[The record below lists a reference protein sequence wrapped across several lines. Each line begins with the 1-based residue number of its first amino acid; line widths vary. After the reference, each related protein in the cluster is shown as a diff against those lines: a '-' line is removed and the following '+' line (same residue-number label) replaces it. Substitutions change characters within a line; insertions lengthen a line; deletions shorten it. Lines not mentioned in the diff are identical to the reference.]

1 MKLHHRTSSGLFSL
15 QSLLKSGF
23 TPTLNSID
31 KFLRYLYRRQK
42 FNCIVHFYS
51 QLDSNQIEINH
62 RVYSIVSWAF
72 LNLNR
77 YEDAEKFINTQIS
90 KASIFPRTHMLDS
103 LIHGFSVT
111 RDDPNKGLSILRDC
125 LRSHG
130 AFPSS
135 LTFCSLIHRFVV
147 KGEMDNALEVVEMMT
162 NKKVNYPFDNFVCS
176 AVVSGFVR
184 IGKPELALGFYE
196 SAVGSGVL
204 VPNLVTYTTVVS
216 ALCQLGKVDEVRD
229 LVRRLEDEGFEFDCV
244 FYSNWIHGCLEG
256 GGLMNALMQY
266 REMVKKGIISRDVV
280 SYSILI
286 DGLSKEGNM
295 ETSFGLLG
303 KMIKEG
309 IEPNL
314 ITFTAIIRGLCK
326 KGKLEEAFALFDRI
340 VDMGIEVDEFVY
352 VTLIDGSCK
361 KGNLNRAFSMLG
373 DMELRGIQP
382 SILTYNTVI
391 NGLCRAGRVSE
402 ADEISKGVVG
412 DVVTYSTLLGNYKKE
427 ENMDAVLEIRRRFE
441 EAKIP
446 MDLVMCNILLKAF
459 LLVGAYGE
467 ADAVYRAMPDMDLTP
482 DTVTYSTMIEGFCK
496 TGQIEEALEMFNELR
511 KSSVSLAVCY
521 NRIIDALCKKG
532 MLETATEVLI
542 ELREKGLYLDI
553 RTSRNLLH
561 SIQASGGEKGILN
574 LVYRLDQL
582 NTDLFLGMFND
593 TILLLSKRGYFEAA
607 IEVYMIM
614 RRKGLTVTFPSTI
627 LKILVDN
634 LRALD
639 AYLLVVN
646 AEESTLPSVDV
657 VDYTIIVDGLC
668 KEGFLVK
675 ALDLCSFAKSRGVI
689 LNIITYN
696 SLIYRLCQQ
705 GCLVEAL
712 RLFDSLENIGL
723 DPSEVTYSILI
734 DKLCK
739 EGLFL
744 DAEKLLDTMVSKGL
758 VPNILIYN
766 SMIDGYC
773 KLGHTEDAM
782 RVLTRKMMGRVSP
795 DAFTV
800 SSVIKG
806 YCKKGD
812 MEEAL
817 RVFAEF
823 KDENISADLLG
834 FLFLIKGFCTKG
846 RMEEARGLLREMLVS
861 ESVVKL
867 INRVDA
873 ELVESESIRGF
884 LVELCE
890 QGRVPQAIKILEEI
904 SSNIYLSGKNLDFSQ
919 RPQFLNGVNEKE
931 IKKEDYAHDFHSL
944 HSTISSLC
952 SNGKLKQANE
962 FVMSVLSCMPK

>member
-1 MKLHHRTSSGLFSL
+1 
-15 QSLLKSGF
+15 
-23 TPTLNSID
+23 
-31 KFLRYLYRRQK
+31 
-42 FNCIVHFYS
+42 
-51 QLDSNQIEINH
+51 
-62 RVYSIVSWAF
+62 
-72 LNLNR
+72 
-77 YEDAEKFINTQIS
+77 
-90 KASIFPRTHMLDS
+90 MLDS

-111 RDDPNKGLSILRDC
+111 RNDPNKGLSILRDC
-125 LRSHG
+125 FQNHG

-135 LTFCSLIHRFVV
+135 LTFCSLINRFVA
-147 KGEMDNALEVVEMMT
+147 KGEMDNALEVLEMMT
-162 NKKVNYPFDNFVCS
+162 NKNVNYPFDNFVCS
-176 AVVSGFVR
+176 AVISGFCR
-184 IGKPELALGFYE
+184 IGKPELALGFFE
-196 SAVGSGVL
+196 SAVDSGVL
-204 VPNLVTYTTVVS
+204 VPNLVTYTTLVS
-216 ALCQLGKVDEVRD
+216 ALFQLGKVDEVKD
-229 LVRRLEDEGFEFDCV
+229 LFRRLEDEGFEFDCV
-244 FYSNWIHGCLEG
+244 FYSNWIHGYLKG
-256 GGLMNALMQY
+256 GALMDALMQD
-266 REMVKKGIISRDVV
+266 REMVEKGISRDAL

-286 DGLSKEGNM
+286 DGFSKEGNI
-295 ETSFGLLG
+295 EIALGLLG

-314 ITFTAIIRGLCK
+314 ITFTVIMRGLCK
-326 KGKLEEAFALFDRI
+326 KGKLEEAFTLFDRI
-340 VDMGIEVDEFVY
+340 LSMGIEVDEFVY
-352 VTLIDGSCK
+352 VTLIDGICR
-361 KGNLNRAFSMLG
+361 KGNFNRAFSMLG
-373 DMELRGIQP
+373 DMEQRGIQP

-391 NGLCRAGRVSE
+391 NGLCRAGRASE

-412 DVVTYSTLLGNYKKE
+412 DVVTYSTLLDSYIKE
-427 ENMDAVLEIRRRFE
+427 ENIDAVIEIKHRFE

-459 LLVGAYGE
+459 LMVGAYGE
-467 ADAVYRAMPDMDLTP
+467 ANALYRAMPEMDLTP
-482 DTVTYSTMIEGFCK
+482 DTVTYSAMVEGFCK
-496 TGQIEEALEMFNELR
+496 TGQIEEALEMFNDLR
-511 KSSVSLAVCY
+511 KSSVSSAVCY

-542 ELREKGLYLDI
+542 ELWEKGLYLDI

-561 SIQASGGEKGILN
+561 SIHASGGEKGILG

-582 NTDLFLGMFND
+582 NSDLCLGMFND
-593 TILLLSKRGYFEAA
+593 AILLLCKRGYFEAA

-614 RRKGLTVTFPSTI
+614 RRKGFTITFLSTV

-646 AEESTLPSVDV
+646 AAESTLPSVDV

-696 SLIYRLCQQ
+696 SLINGLCQN

-712 RLFDSLENIGL
+712 RLFDSLENTGL
-723 DPSEVTYSILI
+723 NPSEVTYGILI
-734 DKLCK
+734 DNLCK

-744 DAEKLLDTMVSKGL
+744 DAEKLLDGMVFKGL
-758 VPNILIYN
+758 APNILIYN
-766 SMIDGYC
+766 SIIDCYC
-773 KLGHTEDAM
+773 KLGQTEDAM
-782 RVLTRKMMGRVSP
+782 RVLTRKMMGRVTP

-800 SSVIKG
+800 SSMIKG

-823 KDENISADLLG
+823 KDENISADFMG
-834 FLFLIKGFCTKG
+834 FLFLIKGLCTKG

-890 QGRVPQAIKILEEI
+890 QGRVPQAIKILDEI
-904 SSNIYLSGKNLDFSQ
+904 SSTIYLSGKNPGYCQ
-919 RPQFLNGVNEKE
+919 RLQFQNGVNENE
-931 IKKEDYAHDFHSL
+931 LKKKDDVHDFHSL

-952 SNGKLKQANE
+952 SSGKLKQANE

>member
-23 TPTLNSID
+23 SPTLNSID
-31 KFLRYLYRRQK
+31 RFLRYLYRRQK
-42 FNCIVHFYS
+42 FNCIVHLYS
-51 QLDSNQIEINH
+51 QLDSRQVHINH
-62 RVYSIVSWAF
+62 RIYSIVSWAF

-111 RDDPNKGLSILRDC
+111 RDNPNKGLSILRDC
-125 LRSHG
+125 LQNHG

-135 LTFCSLIHRFVV
+135 LTFCSLIYRFVS
-147 KGEMDNALEVVEMMT
+147 KGEMDNALEVLEMMT
-162 NKKVNYPFDNFVCS
+162 NKKVNYPFDNFVSS
-176 AVVSGFVR
+176 AVISGFCR
-184 IGKPELALGFYE
+184 IGKPELALGFFE
-196 SAVGSGVL
+196 SAVDSGVL
-204 VPNLVTYTTVVS
+204 VPNHVTYTTLVS

-229 LVRRLEDEGFEFDCV
+229 LVRRLEDERFEFDCV
-244 FYSNWIHGCLEG
+244 FYSNWIHGYFKG
-256 GGLMNALMQY
+256 GALMDALMLD
-266 REMVKKGIISRDVV
+266 RKMVEKGISRDAV

-286 DGLSKEGNM
+286 DGLSKEGNIKK
-295 ETSFGLLG
+295 SFGLLG

-314 ITFTAIIRGLCK
+314 ITYTAIIRGICR

-340 VDMGIEVDEFVY
+340 LNMGIEVDEFLY
-352 VTLIDGSCK
+352 VTLIDGVCR

-373 DMELRGIQP
+373 DMEQRGIQP

-412 DVVTYSTLLGNYKKE
+412 DVFTYSTLLNSYIKE
-427 ENMDAVLEIRRRFE
+427 ENTDAVLEVRRRFE

-459 LLVGAYGE
+459 LLVGAYSE
-467 ADAVYRAMPDMDLTP
+467 ADALYRAMPDMDLTP
-482 DTVTYSTMIEGFCK
+482 DTVTYSMMIEGFCK
-496 TGQIEEALEMFNELR
+496 IGQIEEALEIFNELR
-511 KSSVSLAVCY
+511 KSSVSSAVCY
-521 NRIIDALCKKG
+521 NWIIDALCKKG
-532 MLETATEVLI
+532 MLETATDVLI
-542 ELREKGLYLDI
+542 ELWEKGLCLDI
-553 RTSRNLLH
+553 RTSRNVLH
-561 SIQASGGEKGILN
+561 SIHANRGEKGILSF
-574 LVYRLDQL
+574 VYTLDQL
-582 NTDLFLGMFND
+582 NSDRCRGMFND
-593 TILLLSKRGYFEAA
+593 AIFILCKRGYFEAA
-607 IEVYMIM
+607 IKVYMIM
-614 RRKGLTVTFPSTI
+614 SRKRLTITYPSMI

-639 AYLLVVN
+639 AYSLVVN
-646 AEESTLPSVDV
+646 AEETTLPSVDV
-657 VDYTIIVDGLC
+657 VDYTIIIDGLC

-675 ALDLCSFAKSRGVI
+675 ALDLCSFAKSRGVM

-696 SLIYRLCQQ
+696 SLINRLCQH

-723 DPSEVTYSILI
+723 DPSEVTYGILI
-734 DKLCK
+734 DNLCK

-744 DAEKLLDTMVSKGL
+744 DAEKLLDSMVSKGL

-766 SMIDGYC
+766 SIIDGYC
-773 KLGHTEDAM
+773 RLGQTEEAM
-782 RVLTRKMMGRVSP
+782 RVLTRKMMGRVTP

-800 SSVIKG
+800 SSMIKG

-823 KDENISADLLG
+823 KDENISADFLG

-861 ESVVKL
+861 ESAIKL
-867 INRVDA
+867 INRVDE

-904 SSNIYLSGKNLDFSQ
+904 SSTIYLSGKSLGSSQ
-919 RPQFLNGVNEKE
+919 MLQFLNGVNEQQV
-931 IKKEDYAHDFHSL
+931 KKEDYAYDFHTL
-944 HSTISSLC
+944 HSTIRSLC
-952 SNGKLKQANE
+952 SSGKLKQANE
-962 FVMSVLSCMPK
+962 FVMSVLSY

>member
-1 MKLHHRTSSGLFSL
+1 MKLLHPRTSSGVFSI

-23 TPTLNSID
+23 SPTLNSID
-31 KFLRYLYRRQK
+31 RFLQYLYRRQK
-42 FNCIVHFYS
+42 FNCILHFYS
-51 QLDSNQIEINH
+51 QLDSKKININH
-62 RVYSIVSWAF
+62 RIYSIVSWAF

-77 YEDAEKFINTQIS
+77 YEEAEKFINTQIS

-103 LIHGFSVT
+103 LIHGFSNT
-111 RDDPNKGLSILRDC
+111 RNDPDKGLSILRDC
-125 LRSHG
+125 LENHG

-135 LTFCSLIHRFVV
+135 LTFCSLIYRFVA
-147 KGEMDNALEVVEMMT
+147 KGEMDKAIEVLEMMT
-162 NKKVNYPFDNFVCS
+162 NNKVNYPFDNFVCS
-176 AVVSGFVR
+176 AVISGFCK
-184 IGKPELALGFYE
+184 IGKPELALGFFE
-196 SAVGSGVL
+196 SAVDSGAL
-204 VPNLVTYTTVVS
+204 VPNLVTYTTLVS
-216 ALCQLGKVDEVRD
+216 ALCQLGKVDEVKG
-229 LVRRLEDEGFEFDCV
+229 LVMRLEDEGFEFDCV
-244 FYSNWIHGCLEG
+244 FYSNWIHGYFKG
-256 GGLMNALMQY
+256 GVLMDALMQD
-266 REMVKKGIISRDVV
+266 RKMVEKGIYRDAV

-286 DGLSKEGNM
+286 DGFSKEGNI
-295 ETSFGLLG
+295 EKALGLLG
-303 KMIKEG
+303 KMVKEG

-314 ITFTAIIRGLCK
+314 ITFTAIMRGLCK
-326 KGKLEEAFALFDRI
+326 KGKLEEAFALFDR
-340 VDMGIEVDEFVY
+340 VLSMGIEVDEFVY
-352 VTLIDGSCK
+352 VTLIDGICR
-361 KGNLNRAFSMLG
+361 KGNLNRALSMLG
-373 DMELRGIQP
+373 DMEQRGVKP

-412 DVVTYSTLLGNYKKE
+412 DVVTYSTLLDSYIKE
-427 ENMDAVLEIRRRFE
+427 KNIDAVLEIRLRFE

-467 ADAVYRAMPDMDLTP
+467 ANALYRAMPEMNLTP
-482 DTVTYSTMIEGFCK
+482 DAATYSMMIEGCCK
-496 TGQIEEALEMFNELR
+496 AGHIEEALEMFNELR
-511 KSSVSLAVCY
+511 KSSDSSAVCY
-521 NRIIDALCKKG
+521 NRIIDALCEKG

-542 ELREKGLYLDI
+542 ELCEKGLYLDI
-553 RTSRNLLH
+553 HASRSLLH
-561 SIQASGGEKGILN
+561 SIHASRGEKGILD
-574 LVYRLDQL
+574 LVCRLEQL
-582 NTDLFLGMFND
+582 NSDVFLGMFND
-593 TILLLSKRGYFEAA
+593 AILILCKEGSFEAV

-614 RRKGLTVTFPSTI
+614 RRKGLYVTCFSTI
-627 LKILVDN
+627 LKTLVGN

-646 AEESTLPSVDV
+646 AEESTLHSMDV
-657 VDYTIIVDGLC
+657 IDYTIIVNGLC
-668 KEGFLVK
+668 KEEFLVK
-675 ALDLCSFAKSRGVI
+675 AVDLCSFAKSRGVI

-696 SLIYRLCQQ
+696 SLINGLCQQ
-705 GCLVEAL
+705 DCLVEAL

-723 DPSEVTYSILI
+723 VPSEVTYGILI
-734 DKLCK
+734 DNLCK

-744 DAEKLLDTMVSKGL
+744 DAEKLLDRMVSKGL

-766 SMIDGYC
+766 SMIDGYS
-773 KLGHTEDAM
+773 KLGQTEDAM
-782 RVLTRKMMGRVSP
+782 RVLSQKMMGRVTP

-800 SSVIKG
+800 SSLIKG

-823 KDENISADLLG
+823 KGKNISADFLG

-890 QGRVPQAIKILEEI
+890 QGRIPQAIKILDEI
-904 SSNIYLSGKNLDFSQ
+904 SSTMYLSGKNPGSCQ
-919 RPQFLNGVNEKE
+919 RLEFLNGVNEKE
-931 IKKEDYAHDFHSL
+931 IKKEDYVHDFHSL
-944 HSTISSLC
+944 HSIISSLC

-962 FVMSVLSCMPK
+962 FVMSVLSCMPR